1 MEQKVIE
8 SKDHIGMRGKITI
21 DSWYKE
27 EVKSGVFREV
37 TTNVL

>member
-8 SKDHIGMRGKITI
+8 SEDYIGIRGKITI
-21 DSWYKE
+21 DSWYE
-27 EVKSGVFREV
+27 EVKSGVFRVV